1 MWSVLHSVLWW
12 CGVAVGAA
20 VLRSVLRCCDVEG
33 RCCGV
38 ASVLRSMLR
47 CCGPCCSQC
56 CSVALGVAVSVGC
69 CGVVVMCC
77 DVAVKVVDAVFRSV
91 VQWVQM
97 S

>member
-1 MWSVLHSVLWW
+1 
-12 CGVAVGAA
+12 
-20 VLRSVLRCCDVEG
+20 
-33 RCCGV
+33 
-38 ASVLRSMLR
+38 MLR

-56 CSVALGVAVSVGC
+56 CSVALGVAVDVGC
-69 CGVVVMCC
+69 CGVVAMCC